1 MTTAGPRRRPDPGP
15 EVPEAPE
22 AREAPE
28 APETADPSETP
39 ETPETPE
46 SPETPETSAPW
57 HGLHLAL
64 HTGGPDTDAF
74 VTDVLAPL
82 MDGMT
87 AHPHAGWFFIRYGEG
102 GPHLRIR
109 YRGPLPAG
117 AAAGLPARLA
127 GAAASW
133 PAAFTGP
140 WPARH
145 GEVRAVPYVPE
156 TDRYGGPTALPLAE
170 EVFVRSTR
178 AAVEALRATPDRGAR
193 LPLALDV
200 AHATAHALGLDELA
214 GARWLRRHAASWRWV
229 TEVEPLPGAAV
240 HSRVNSVFAL
250 RRPGLVRRARALRAS
265 LDAGTAAP
273 WLAEWARHVA
283 AAEARLRGGA
293 VPEDEADRRL
303 PWVWASQLHM
313 LFNRL
318 GVTPDEE
325 RAVCRLAARTLME
338 TGDDPDFFPAGHRA
352 ADYQYLERS
361 KFRIGRPEDTALRD
375 LPPLPAPSAARLG
388 AELPLPAAP
397 LPELPLGE
405 ALRRRSSV
413 RGALSG
419 PLDAGTLGGVL
430 WSAYAESH
438 TTRQPLAGGGARTLR
453 HRPYP
458 SAGAL
463 YSVRVRL
470 VALDVAG
477 VAAGTY
483 HCVPERRALLP
494 IGPAPAVAALKALSS
509 YLSRPADDPDAV
521 GVDAVPAVLAVH
533 LDLALLRRRYGLR
546 ALRLGLLEAG
556 HLAQTLLLTAAA
568 FGLATVP
575 LGGLHDDLAHELLGL
590 DDLDEPVQYLL
601 PLGRPPGPPAAP

>member
-1 MTTAGPRRRPDPGP
+1 MTTARPRPYP
-15 EVPEAPE
+15 A
-22 AREAPE
+22 A
-28 APETADPSETP
+28 SEGLGR
-39 ETPETPE
+39 
-46 SPETPETSAPW
+46 PW
-57 HGLHLAL
+57 HSLHVAL
-64 HTGGPDTDAF
+64 HTSGAETDAF
-74 VTDVLAPL
+74 VTDDLAPL
-82 MDGMT
+82 MDGLT
-87 AHPHAGWFFIRYGEG
+87 ADPGASWFFIRYGEG

-109 YRGPLPAG
+109 FRCPLPAR
-117 AAAGLPARLA
+117 AAAGLPATLA
-127 GAAASW
+127 ELAAAR
-133 PAAFTGP
+133 PAEFTGP
-140 WPARH
+140 WPSRH
-145 GEVRAVPYVPE
+145 GEVREVPYVPE
-156 TDRYGGPTALPLAE
+156 TERYGGPAALPLAE
-170 EVFVRSTR
+170 EVFAHSTQAAVAALRSTPNR
-178 AAVEALRATPDRGAR
+178 AAR

-214 GARWLRRHAASWRWV
+214 ASGWLRRHAASWRWI
-229 TEVEPLPGAAV
+229 TDVEPLPGAAV

-250 RRPGLVRRARALRAS
+250 QRPGLVRRARALHAA

-273 WLAEWARHVA
+273 WLAEWARRVGA
-283 AAEARLRGGA
+283 ADARLRSVIPA
-293 VPEDEADRRL
+293 ERAARRV

-325 RAVCRLAARTLME
+325 RAVCRLAARTLLE
-338 TGDDPDFFPAGHRA
+338 TEDDPGFFPAGHRA

-361 KFRIGRPEDTALRD
+361 KFRIGRSEDTALRD
-375 LPPLPAPSAARLG
+375 LPPPSAPSAAQL
-388 AELPLPAAP
+388 AVELPLPAAP
-397 LPELPLGE
+397 LPELSLAE
-405 ALRRRSSV
+405 ALGRRSSV
-413 RGALSG
+413 RGPLCG

-430 WSAYAESH
+430 WSAYARSH
-438 TTRQPLAGGGARTLR
+438 ATDRPLADGTVRTVR

-470 VALDVAG
+470 VALG
-477 VAAGTY
+477 VEGLAAGTY

-494 IGPAPAVAALKALSS
+494 IGPAPTIAELKALSS

-521 GVDAVPAVLAVH
+521 GIDEAPAVLTVH
-533 LDLALLRRRYGLR
+533 LDLGLLRRRYGLR

-556 HLAQTLLLTAAA
+556 HLTQTLLLTSAA

-601 PLGRPPGPPAAP
+601 PLGRPAPPFSAMPQATARS